1 MKKRIIILGA
11 VVVLVVA
18 GASAAWFYAAGLVRQ
33 EIERL
38 ALADGETSPQVT
50 CGTLG
55 IGGFPFAFD
64 ITCADAVIV
73 SGDVLTEVPALRVSA
88 MVYDLTHFLAGATG
102 PAEISDAF
110 TGQRSAIAWSGLEA
124 SLRLTGNRIARL
136 SVVADD
142 LAWNDLLVGD
152 TTLATSPHAELHLL
166 DIPEMHDA
174 DRHLAALALY
184 AKVDGLSA
192 PSMAIA
198 DSAVELEAELTALPD
213 DLTMLGATP
222 FLPAWQ
228 QNGGT
233 LNLVSLRA
241 TGPDADLTA
250 SGTMALDPAGYP
262 TGSIAIDSQGVA
274 ERIGPLIEEPWRT
287 LVLGVP
293 GDDGRYANQLNFNA
307 GTISSGL
314 IPITAVPPLF

>member
-213 DLTMLGATP
+213 DLTTIGATP
-222 FLPAWQ
+222 LLPTWQ

-274 ERIGPLIEEPWRT
+274 ERIGPMIEEPWRT

-293 GDDGRYANQLNFNA
+293 GENGRHANQLNFNA
-307 GTISSGL
+307 GTLSSGL
-314 IPITAVPPLF
+314 IPITALPPLF